1 MEKNNGWISVK
12 DRLPR
17 QGKEVLVTW
26 KRYNGVNDISIGQIF
41 KVNKG
46 DWYFTYCE
54 MEGFN
59 SLDDSQVTHWMPL
72 PNPPK
77 Q

>member
-1 MEKNNGWISVK
+1 MKKNDWIGIR

-17 QGKEVLVTW
+17 QGKEVLVAW
-26 KRYNGVNDISIGQIF
+26 KRYSGEKDIVIGQIF

-46 DWYFTYCE
+46 DWYFTYCDVN
-54 MEGFN
+54 GTN
-59 SLDDSQVTHWMPL
+59 SLDDSQVTHWMLL
-72 PNPPK
+72 PNLPK